1 MQPSFLSRSLRS
13 AGLSVLTAT
22 LLTTGLVAPAMA
34 LPGYQLR
41 GNELMIAADPGAKP
55 VIKVRVAILDFK
67 AIGAPKQFGEAVA
80 ENLRNA
86 LVEGK
91 QFTVVERS
99 QIDKAIKEQAFGQSG
114 LVDAKQAVTLGKLVG
129 AKIIVVGS
137 VTKIGSTYSVN
148 ARFIDVQ
155 TGEATEARSLK
166 TQHEDDI
173 AAVVDEIATALGG
186 TSGASSN
193 ASTWGST
200 AGTGSNASTWGA
212 EPAGRPQSSDSKMI
226 PTGKSKLLAST
237 MSFLIPGAGQ
247 FYAGNAGAGA
257 LQLAFGLAGAGVA
270 GYGRYDDNSA
280 VLGGGL
286 LLLIIASTWSALDG
300 WYGTQEEK
308 PAN

>member
-1 MQPSFLSRSLRS
+1 MQPLFRSRSLRR
-13 AGLSVLTAT
+13 AGLAVLTAT
-22 LLTTGLVAPAMA
+22 LLSPGLIAPAMA

-55 VIKVRVAILDFK
+55 VIKVRVAILDFR
-67 AIGAPKQFGEAVA
+67 AIGAPAQFGEAVA

-137 VTKIGSTYSVN
+137 VTKIGQTYTVN

-166 TQHEDDI
+166 TQNEDDI

-186 TSGASSN
+186 TAGA
-193 ASTWGST
+193 TPPGS
-200 AGTGSNASTWGA
+200 AWGA
-212 EPAGRPQSSDSKMI
+212 EPAGRLQAHDGKMI
-226 PTGKSKLLAST
+226 PTGKSKLLASS

-270 GYGRYDDNSA
+270 GFGKYGDNSA
-280 VLGGGL
+280 ILGGGL
-286 LLLIIASTWSALDG
+286 ILLIIASTWSALDG
-300 WYGTQEEK
+300 WYATQEEK